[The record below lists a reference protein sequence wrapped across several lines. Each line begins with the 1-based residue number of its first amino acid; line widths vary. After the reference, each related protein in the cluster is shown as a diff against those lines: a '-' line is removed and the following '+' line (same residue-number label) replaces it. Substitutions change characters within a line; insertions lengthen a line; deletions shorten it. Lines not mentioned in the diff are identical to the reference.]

1 MLDIQLLR
9 KDVTAVAVNLQQRGY
24 TLDVAK
30 FQELEQQRKEWQI
43 RAEDL
48 QHQRNSMSKQ
58 IGLAKA
64 EGKDPATIMRQVAA
78 IADELKAAEVKQ
90 ESVQADLHAFL
101 LDIPNMLHESVP
113 EGTDESQNREVRAW
127 GKIPEFNFTPKEH
140 FELAPCETGCMDFA
154 TSARI
159 SGARFVVLGDQ
170 IAKLQRVLAQF
181 MLDLHTQEHGYT
193 EKYVPFLVKPECLY
207 GTGQF
212 PKFMDDQYGTANDMW
227 LIPTAEVSLTNLV
240 REQILTDQQLP
251 LKFVAHTPCF
261 RKESGT
267 YGKDTKGMLRQHQFE
282 KVELV
287 QVVHPSLS
295 YQALEALL
303 GHAERVLQLLELPY
317 KVTSLCSGD
326 IGFSAAKTYDLE
338 VWLPGQNAY
347 REISSCSNTESFQA
361 RRMQAR
367 WRNPTTK
374 KPELV
379 HTLNGSGLAVGR
391 TLIAVLENYQQAD
404 GRVQIPKVLRKY
416 FADAEY
422 LGG

>member
-9 KDVTAVAVNLQQRGY
+9 KDIAAVAKNLQQRGY
-24 TLDVAK
+24 ALDVAK
-30 FQELEQQRKEWQI
+30 FQDLEQQRKEWQI
-43 RAEDL
+43 KAEDL
-48 QHQRNSMSKQ
+48 QHKRNSLSKQ
-58 IGLAKA
+58 IGVAKSQ
-64 EGKDPATIMRQVAA
+64 GNDPAEIMQQVAA
-78 IADELKAAEVKQ
+78 IAEDLKNAEARQ
-90 ESVQADLHAFL
+90 ETVQTSLQDFL
-101 LDIPNMLHESVP
+101 LDIPNMLHDSVP
-113 EGTDESQNREVRAW
+113 LGNDESQNVEVRTW
-127 GKIPEFNFTPKEH
+127 GNIQEFNFTPKEH
-140 FELAPCETGCMDFA
+140 FELAPCEAGCMDFA
-154 TSARI
+154 TSARL
-159 SGARFVVLGDQ
+159 SGARFVVLSDQ
-170 IAKLQRVLAQF
+170 VAKLQRALAQF

-212 PKFMDDQYGTANDMW
+212 PKFKHDQYGTANDMW

-240 REQILTDQQLP
+240 REQILTEEQLP

-287 QVVHPSLS
+287 QIVHPEQS
-295 YQALEALL
+295 YQALEELI

-317 KVTSLCSGD
+317 KLTSLCSGD

-367 WRNPTTK
+367 WRNPASK

-391 TLIAVLENYQQAD
+391 TLIAVLENYQQED
-404 GRVQIPKVLRKY
+404 GRVKIPQVLRKY

-422 LGG
+422 LGE